1 MVKKKNSIE
10 QTTLKK
16 NTTVYIIKQIKI
28 LLLRSSIL
36 GKIDFFRHR
45 YASWTLKKSN
55 HLQLPFIF
63 FANVYKEGGISI
75 LQKSLVR

>member
-1 MVKKKNSIE
+1 MIVIFPETYTCGMVKKKE
-10 QTTLKK
+10 QHRANFKK

-45 YASWTLKKSN
+45 YASWT
-55 HLQLPFIF
+55 
-63 FANVYKEGGISI
+63 
-75 LQKSLVR
+75 

>member
-1 MVKKKNSIE
+1 MIVIFPETYTCGMVKKKNSIE

-36 GKIDFFRHR
+36 D
-45 YASWTLKKSN
+45 
-55 HLQLPFIF
+55 
-63 FANVYKEGGISI
+63 
-75 LQKSLVR
+75 